1 MDVLL
6 LRPVP
11 GNDRFGLGPFFR
23 IEPLGLEYIAAAL
36 EMRGHRPTV
45 VDLRF
50 SRPVDHILRATRP
63 ALVGIACMHALET
76 DEVLALAEHVRR
88 ASPGA
93 FILVGGHSAAAYP
106 SPFFT
111 TSVDAIC
118 DDDGELVVPA
128 LADAL
133 ERRQRPCEV
142 PGLLLRGADGSFDRT
157 RSADRPFALDEVPA
171 PQRRDVDEWRRQYAC
186 LLFRPVWLIETAR
199 GCPFRCAFCSVWPV
213 YNRAVR
219 LRSIQSVC
227 DDFAATGPNVFVAD
241 DLFWYQPARSIELAH
256 ALRRRRI
263 RKRWLLVQSRTDLVA
278 GHPELLEAW
287 RPIAHDF
294 DIFFGLEAATDEG
307 LTGLV
312 KDTTVDRTV
321 EAIDIARELR
331 YGVTGNFVVDP
342 DWNEADFERLWSFIE
357 EHELGRAGFTILT
370 PLPGTAF
377 FDEARPRLRAV
388 RWSQYD
394 MHHLLWEPR
403 LGAARFFELYCETW
417 RRSILNLSGR
427 KSWRDWARQVRLR
440 DLPLLTRMLLRTQRA
455 MRPDAYLGE
464 HLLAEPDPRTFPLA
478 RREALTGR
486 APTAR
491 RVPLSKPAAPAG
503 AWRPRL

>member
-1 MDVLL
+1 M
-6 LRPVP
+6 
-11 GNDRFGLGPFFR
+11 
-23 IEPLGLEYIAAAL
+23 
-36 EMRGHRPTV
+36 
-45 VDLRF
+45 
-50 SRPVDHILRATRP
+50 
-63 ALVGIACMHALET
+63 
-76 DEVLALAEHVRR
+76 
-88 ASPGA
+88 
-93 FILVGGHSAAAYP
+93 
-106 SPFFT
+106 
-111 TSVDAIC
+111 
-118 DDDGELVVPA
+118 
-128 LADAL
+128 
-133 ERRQRPCEV
+133 
-142 PGLLLRGADGSFDRT
+142 
-157 RSADRPFALDEVPA
+157 
-171 PQRRDVDEWRRQYAC
+171 
-186 LLFRPVWLIETAR
+186 
-199 GCPFRCAFCSVWPV
+199 
-213 YNRAVR
+213 
-219 LRSIQSVC
+219 
-227 DDFAATGPNVFVAD
+227 
-241 DLFWYQPARSIELAH
+241 
-256 ALRRRRI
+256 
-263 RKRWLLVQSRTDLVA
+263 
-278 GHPELLEAW
+278 
-287 RPIAHDF
+287 
-294 DIFFGLEAATDEG
+294 
-307 LTGLV
+307 

-427 KSWRDWARQVRLR
+427 KSWRDWARQV
-440 DLPLLTRMLLRTQRA
+440 MLLRTQRA

-491 RVPLSKPAAPAG
+491 RVPLSKPATPAG